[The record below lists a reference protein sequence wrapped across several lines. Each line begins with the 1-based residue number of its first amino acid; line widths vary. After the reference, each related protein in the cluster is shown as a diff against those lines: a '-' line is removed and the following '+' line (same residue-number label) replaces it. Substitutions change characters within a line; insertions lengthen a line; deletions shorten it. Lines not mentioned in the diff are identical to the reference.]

1 MAIVLPTF
9 NPEAAHS
16 LVEIGKYVLDSSTL
30 AAPTHLTV
38 KSTLKSNRN
47 SSYVVRIDSTKVD
60 PNDATSTVSISVY
73 TVITGM
79 IEDYTASEKIQLLDR
94 IRAVLNDSNIARI
107 ERGER

>member
-9 NPEAAHS
+9 SPAAPHS
-16 LVEIGKYVLDSSTL
+16 LVETGKYVLDASTL

-38 KSTLKSNRN
+38 KSTLKPNRS
-47 SSYVVRIDSTKVD
+47 SSYVVRVDATKVD

-79 IEDYTASEKIQLLDR
+79 IEDFTALEKAAFLDR
-94 IRAVLNDSNIARI
+94 VRAVLNEGNIARI

>member
-9 NPEAAHS
+9 SPAAPHS
-16 LVEIGKYVLDSSTL
+16 VVENGKYVLDTSTL

-38 KSTLKSNRN
+38 KSTLRPNRG
-47 SSYVVRIDSTKVD
+47 SSYVVRVDSTKVD

-79 IEDYTASEKIQLLDR
+79 IEDFTAFEKVMFLDR
-94 IRAVLNDSNIARI
+94 VRAVLDEGNIARI